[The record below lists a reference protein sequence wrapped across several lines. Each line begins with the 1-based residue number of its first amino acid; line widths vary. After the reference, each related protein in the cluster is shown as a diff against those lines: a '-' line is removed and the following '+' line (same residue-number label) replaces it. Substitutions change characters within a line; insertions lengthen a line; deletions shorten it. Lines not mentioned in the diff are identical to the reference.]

1 METYCLC
8 PIKKLSDDSHIMR
21 LFRIIYIMHFLRLIF
36 STEGEIFSK
45 YKVKYVTGRVISIE
59 DKVISE
65 DCVIG

>member
-1 METYCLC
+1 
-8 PIKKLSDDSHIMR
+8 
-21 LFRIIYIMHFLRLIF
+21 MHFLRLIF